1 MCDMN
6 PQVPVSDELLSA
18 YFDGEAS
25 PEERAAV
32 EQLLDG
38 SVASRRELD
47 EIAQLSA
54 LLHSFPR
61 EAAPVEL
68 ASHVQRETDL
78 LPLAEQKTVASIALV
93 RSLRREWMAA
103 CLGAV
108 ATAVALLLMVNLVD
122 RPASHLQALRENDS
136 ATILALSTTA
146 APVMELRLSEKEFV
160 VAEALKRDLARLDD
174 ATQKLET
181 SGDDAAVAANPPT
194 SAAATMPRRS
204 LSVPGEVRSEE
215 QNSFDKNAKSKPS
228 AGLGVNGVAAD
239 NFVPPVY
246 FNNTDFLSG
255 LRVGEVYQFVPQVAD
270 PESNVAVVELAVLD
284 IERGADQVQVLLS
297 RNSIRPRQSGQ
308 AGQAGQTE
316 RFTKPQSSKPGES
329 SNSNDIVVV
338 YSVGPGEH
346 LAKALED
353 MSRQPELFLS
363 WTTQPPVQLPVVE
376 NLAES
381 KADRVAAKDSA
392 APAKEKSRD
401 QQSVTRSKISA
412 AEDDMEVEAAQA
424 LNALLA
430 RGNDANYADT
440 AVTNGTAGSSADGS
454 KAASK
459 LPDVIADQPTPQP
472 ATVAGKKLVENSGK
486 GQPNAGDP
494 APAVADAA
502 RQNSDLKRSGI
513 GPDGIGLGRAYQ
525 QRIHVQANAIQGNL
539 FQGNSAVPIEP
550 LQSNNVQSQ
559 GLNAR
564 GGMNS
569 YRRGSNEFL
578 PQQNNFS
585 RADGSRNEVKV
596 LFVLHSPQVPAA
608 PGAITPAKPNR

>member
-25 PEERAAV
+25 PEERAIV

-38 SVASRRELD
+38 SVVSRRELD

-68 ASHVQRETDL
+68 ASRVRRETDL
-78 LPLAEQKTVASIALV
+78 LPLAEQKTVATVAAV

-108 ATAVALLLMVNLVD
+108 ATAAALLLMVNLVD
-122 RPASHLQALRENDS
+122 RPASHLQALREHDS
-136 ATILALSTTA
+136 ATKLALATTA
-146 APVMELRLSEKEFV
+146 APAMERRLSENESV
-160 VAEALKRDLARLDD
+160 VSEALKRDLARLDD
-174 ATQKLET
+174 GDRKPEMSGADVAVVANQPAPAT
-181 SGDDAAVAANPPT
+181 AAM
-194 SAAATMPRRS
+194 SRRS
-204 LSVPGEVRSEE
+204 LSVQGDVRSE
-215 QNSFDKNAKSKPS
+215 QQDSFDANAKSKPL
-228 AGLGVNGVAAD
+228 AGLASNGVATD
-239 NFVPPVY
+239 NLVPPVY
-246 FNNTDFLSG
+246 FNNSDFLSG

-297 RNSIRPRQSGQ
+297 RNSIRPRQSSQ
-308 AGQAGQTE
+308 AGQAGQTDK
-316 RFTKPQSSKPGES
+316 FTKSQSNKPGEP

-363 WTTQPPVQLPVVE
+363 WATQPPVQLPIVE

-381 KADRVAAKDSA
+381 KADRTAAKDSA

-401 QQSVTRSKISA
+401 QQSVTRSKVPSA
-412 AEDDMEVEAAQA
+412 DDDMEVEAAQA

-440 AVTNGTAGSSADGS
+440 AVTNGGEGSPVDAPKAGGKVPDG
-454 KAASK
+454 
-459 LPDVIADQPTPQP
+459 VADQPTSQP
-472 ATVAGKKLVENSGK
+472 ATVAGKKFVENSGK
-486 GQPNAGDP
+486 GQSGAADP
-494 APAVADAA
+494 APVEADRA
-502 RQNSDLKRSGI
+502 RQNSDHKRSGT
-513 GPDGIGLGRAYQ
+513 GPDGVGLGRAYQ
-525 QRIHVQANAIQGNL
+525 QRINVQANAIQGNL

-559 GLNAR
+559 GLNPR

-585 RADGSRNEVKV
+585 RADGTRNEVKV

-608 PGAITPAKPNR
+608 PPAGKSPR

>member
-25 PEERAAV
+25 PEERAIV

-61 EAAPVEL
+61 GAAPVEL
-68 ASHVQRETDL
+68 ALRVQRETDL
-78 LPLAEQKTVASIALV
+78 LPLAEQKTVASVAPV

-108 ATAVALLLMVNLVD
+108 ATAAALLLMVNLVD
-122 RPASHLQALRENDS
+122 RPASHLQALREHDS
-136 ATILALSTTA
+136 ATRLALATTA
-146 APVMELRLSEKEFV
+146 SPAMERRLSENESV
-160 VAEALKRDLARLDD
+160 VSEALKRDLARLDD
-174 ATQKLET
+174 GDRKPEMSGADVAVVANQPAPAT
-181 SGDDAAVAANPPT
+181 AAM
-194 SAAATMPRRS
+194 SRRS
-204 LSVPGEVRSEE
+204 LSVQGDVRSE
-215 QNSFDKNAKSKPS
+215 QQDSFDANAKSKPL
-228 AGLGVNGVAAD
+228 AGLASNGVATD
-239 NFVPPVY
+239 NLVPPVY
-246 FNNTDFLSG
+246 FNNSDFLSG

-308 AGQAGQTE
+308 AGQTGNVAKQPSG
-316 RFTKPQSSKPGES
+316 KPGEPL
-329 SNSNDIVVV
+329 NTNDIVVV

-363 WTTQPPVQLPVVE
+363 WTTQPPVQLPVIE
-376 NLAES
+376 SLAES
-381 KADRVAAKDSA
+381 KADRIAAQDLA
-392 APAKEKSRD
+392 APAKETSRD
-401 QQSVTRSKISA
+401 QQSVSDSKSPTS
-412 AEDDMEVEAAQA
+412 DDGMEVEAAQA

-430 RGNDANYADT
+430 RGNDANYGDS
-440 AVTNGTAGSSADGS
+440 AVTNDGDGSPAEGS
-454 KAASK
+454 KAGGK
-459 LPDVIADQPTPQP
+459 VPEGIADQPTSQS
-472 ATVAGKKLVENSGK
+472 ATVAGKKFAENGGK
-486 GQPNAGDP
+486 GPQSAADP
-494 APAVADAA
+494 APVVADRA
-502 RQNSDLKRSGI
+502 RQNSDLKRSGP
-513 GPDGIGLGRAYQ
+513 GPDGGGFGRAYQ
-525 QRIHVQANAIQGNL
+525 QRINVQGSVI
-539 FQGNSAVPIEP
+539 QGNSAAPIEP
-550 LQSNNVQSQ
+550 LPSNNFQSQ
-559 GLNAR
+559 GMNAR

-578 PQQNNFS
+578 PRQNHFS
-585 RADGSRNEVKV
+585 RADGTRNEVKV
-596 LFVLHSPQVPAA
+596 LFVLHSPHVPAA
-608 PGAITPAKPNR
+608 LPAGKSLR

>member
-1 MCDMN
+1 MN

-25 PEERAAV
+25 PEERAIV

-38 SVASRRELD
+38 SVASRCELD

-68 ASHVQRETDL
+68 ASRVQGETDL
-78 LPLAEQKTVASIALV
+78 LPLAEQKAVASIAPV

-136 ATILALSTTA
+136 ATKLALATTA
-146 APVMELRLSEKEFV
+146 TPGMEDRLSEKGSLT
-160 VAEALKRDLARLDD
+160 AEALKRDLARLDD
-174 ATQKLET
+174 ATQKQEM
-181 SGDDAAVAANPPT
+181 SGDDAAVAANQPSPAT
-194 SAAATMPRRS
+194 AAMRRRS
-204 LSVPGEVRSEE
+204 LSVQDEVRSEG
-215 QNSFDKNAKSKPS
+215 QNSFDENAKSKPL
-228 AGLGVNGVAAD
+228 AGLANNSVATD
-239 NFVPPVY
+239 NLVPPVY
-246 FNNTDFLSG
+246 FNNSDFLSG

-297 RNSIRPRQSGQ
+297 RNSIRPRQSSQ

-316 RFTKPQSSKPGES
+316 RFAKPQSSKPGEP

-363 WTTQPPVQLPVVE
+363 WATQPPVQLPVVE
-376 NLAES
+376 SLAEG

-392 APAKEKSRD
+392 VPAKEKSRD
-401 QQSVTRSKISA
+401 QQSVTRSKISSA
-412 AEDDMEVEAAQA
+412 DDDMEVEAAQA

-440 AVTNGTAGSSADGS
+440 AVTNGTEGSSADGS
-454 KAASK
+454 RAASK

-472 ATVAGKKLVENSGK
+472 ATASGKKFVENSGK
-486 GQPNAGDP
+486 GQPNAADP
-494 APAVADAA
+494 APSVADGA
-502 RQNSDLKRSGI
+502 RQNSDLKRNST
-513 GPDGIGLGRAYQ
+513 GPDGVGLGRAYQ

-564 GGMNS
+564 GAMNS

-585 RADGSRNEVKV
+585 RADGTRNEVKV
-596 LFVLHSPQVPAA
+596 LFVLHSPQAPAA

>member
-25 PEERAAV
+25 PEERAVV

-68 ASHVQRETDL
+68 ASCVQRETDQ
-78 LPLAEQKTVASIALV
+78 LPLAEQKTVASVAPV

-108 ATAVALLLMVNLVD
+108 TTAAALLLMVNLVD
-122 RPASHLQALRENDS
+122 RPASHLQALREHDT
-136 ATILALSTTA
+136 ATKLALATTA
-146 APVMELRLSEKEFV
+146 APARERRLSENESLT
-160 VAEALKRDLARLDD
+160 AEALKRDLARLDD
-174 ATQKLET
+174 ATPKPEM
-181 SGDDAAVAANPPT
+181 SGDVAANQLAPAT
-194 SAAATMPRRS
+194 SAMLRRS
-204 LSVPGEVRSEE
+204 LSVQGDVQSEP
-215 QNSFDKNAKSKPS
+215 QNSFDENAKSKPL
-228 AGLGVNGVAAD
+228 AGLGMNGVAAD
-239 NFVPPVY
+239 NLVPPVY
-246 FNNTDFLSG
+246 FNNSDFLSG

-308 AGQAGQTE
+308 AGQAGQAD
-316 RFTKPQSSKPGES
+316 KLKNLQSNKPGEPA
-329 SNSNDIVVV
+329 NSNDIVVV

-376 NLAES
+376 SLAEG
-381 KADRVAAKDSA
+381 KADRVAAKDSTV
-392 APAKEKSRD
+392 PAKEQSRD
-401 QQSVTRSKISA
+401 QQPVTRSKVSA
-412 AEDDMEVEAAQA
+412 ADDDMEVEAAQA

-440 AVTNGTAGSSADGS
+440 AITNGGEGSLADSPKAG
-454 KAASK
+454 AS
-459 LPDVIADQPTPQP
+459 VADQPASRS
-472 ATVAGKKLVENSGK
+472 ATVAGKKVVGNGGK
-486 GQPNAGDP
+486 GLQSAADP
-494 APAVADAA
+494 APFVADSA
-502 RQNSDLKRSGI
+502 RQNSDLKRSGPA
-513 GPDGIGLGRAYQ
+513 PDDGVGLGRAYQ

-539 FQGNSAVPIEP
+539 FQGNSTVPIEP

-559 GLNAR
+559 GLNPR

-578 PQQNNFS
+578 PQQNHFS
-585 RADGSRNEVKV
+585 RTDGTRNEVKV
-596 LFVLHSPQVPAA
+596 LFVLHSPQVPAV
-608 PGAITPAKPNR
+608 PPAGKLPR

>member
-1 MCDMN
+1 MN

-38 SVASRRELD
+38 SVTSRRELD

-68 ASHVQRETDL
+68 ASCVQRETDQ
-78 LPLAEQKTVASIALV
+78 LPLAEQKTVASVAPV

-108 ATAVALLLMVNLVD
+108 ATAAALLLMVNLVD
-122 RPASHLQALRENDS
+122 RPASHLQALREHGS
-136 ATILALSTTA
+136 ATRLALATA
-146 APVMELRLSEKEFV
+146 GAPEMERRLSENESV
-160 VAEALKRDLARLDD
+160 VSEALKRDLARLDD
-174 ATQKLET
+174 ATPKPEM
-181 SGDDAAVAANPPT
+181 SGDVAANQLAPAT
-194 SAAATMPRRS
+194 SAMLRRS
-204 LSVPGEVRSEE
+204 LSVQGDVQSEP
-215 QNSFDKNAKSKPS
+215 QNSFDENAKSKPL
-228 AGLGVNGVAAD
+228 AGLGMNGVAAD
-239 NFVPPVY
+239 NLVPPVY
-246 FNNTDFLSG
+246 FNNSDFLSG

-308 AGQAGQTE
+308 AGQAGQAD
-316 RFTKPQSSKPGES
+316 KLKNLQSNKPGEPA
-329 SNSNDIVVV
+329 NSNDIVVV

-376 NLAES
+376 SLAEG
-381 KADRVAAKDSA
+381 KADRVTAKDSTV
-392 APAKEKSRD
+392 PAKEQSRD
-401 QQSVTRSKISA
+401 QQPVTRSKVSA
-412 AEDDMEVEAAQA
+412 ADDDMEVEATQA

-430 RGNDANYADT
+430 RGNDANYADA
-440 AVTNGTAGSSADGS
+440 AVTNGGEGSSADAP
-454 KAASK
+454 KAGDK
-459 LPDVIADQPTPQP
+459 VPDGVSDQPTSQP
-472 ATVAGKKLVENSGK
+472 ATVAGKKFAENGGK
-486 GQPNAGDP
+486 RPQSAADP
-494 APAVADAA
+494 APVVADRA
-502 RQNSDLKRSGI
+502 RQNTDLKRSGT
-513 GPDGIGLGRAYQ
+513 GPDGVGLGRAYQ

-539 FQGNSAVPIEP
+539 FQGNSTVPIEP

-559 GLNAR
+559 GLNPR

-578 PQQNNFS
+578 PQQNHFS
-585 RADGSRNEVKV
+585 RADGTRNEVKV
-596 LFVLHSPQVPAA
+596 LFVLHSPHVPAV
-608 PGAITPAKPNR
+608 PPAGKLPR